1 MKKILYDIKN
11 LSHSYEGGPVVLN
24 IDTLQIE
31 EGSVT
36 GLIGPNGSGKSTLLK
51 VLAFLE
57 AHSGS
62 VPLTGKKVMDM
73 KMKSAKTSPIYCRI
87 PTCSN
92 AQYMK
97 TSPMG

>member
-1 MKKILYDIKN
+1 MLCQVKSSEAPYLCYLSQILYDIKN

-62 VPLTGKKVMDM
+62 VTFDGQE
-73 KMKSAKTSPIYCRI
+73 SHGHENR
-87 PTCSN
+87 
-92 AQYMK
+92 
-97 TSPMG
+97 

>member
-36 GLIGPNGSGKSTLLK
+36 GLIGPNGSG
-51 VLAFLE
+51 
-57 AHSGS
+57 
-62 VPLTGKKVMDM
+62 
-73 KMKSAKTSPIYCRI
+73 
-87 PTCSN
+87 
-92 AQYMK
+92 
-97 TSPMG
+97 